1 MKAENPY
8 DITGVDMAWCP
19 GCGLYSLHRLIKRS
33 LMELAIP
40 PQTVVMVSGIGQ
52 AAKLPHYMQT
62 NWFDGLHGRSLP
74 AALAIKAANP
84 ELKVIVMSGDGC
96 SYAEGGNHFMHQIL
110 RNPEITMIVSNN
122 QVYGLTKGQASP
134 TSLKGF
140 ITPVQVSGVTNE
152 PFNPL
157 SVAIALGATFV
168 ARIYVGDADKSV
180 DILKQAMQHKGY
192 ALVDSFSP
200 CVSFNKLNTF
210 QWYKEH
216 TIYLDEKHD
225 PHNVVAAFTRS
236 IEANPWP
243 LGIFYAVDGKPT
255 FEEQL
260 APYKT
265 SKDPLYKRQ
274 VDMQKIKS
282 KLEAKRSI

>member
-1 MKAENPY
+1 MAENPY
-8 DITGVDMAWCP
+8 DAPGVDIAWCP
-19 GCGLYSLHRLIKRS
+19 GCGLHSLHRLIKQS
-33 LMELAIP
+33 LAELEIP
-40 PQTVVMVSGIGQ
+40 AREVVMVSGIGQ
-52 AAKLPHYMQT
+52 AAKMPHYVQT
-62 NWFDGLHGRSLP
+62 NWFDGLHGRALP

-84 ELKVIVMSGDGC
+84 DLKVIVVSGDGC

-110 RNPEITMIVSNN
+110 RNPCITHIVSDN

-134 TSLKGF
+134 TSMKGMV
-140 ITPVQVSGVTNE
+140 TPVQVSGVTNE

-157 SVAIALGATFV
+157 GVAISLGATFV
-168 ARIYVGDADKSV
+168 ARIYVGDADKSKA
-180 DILKQAMQHKGY
+180 IIEQALQHKGY

-200 CVSFNKLNTF
+200 CVSFNKLNTY

-216 TIYLDEKHD
+216 TYYLDDKHNN
-225 PHNVVAAFTRS
+225 HNQVAAFTRA

-243 LGIFYAVDGKPT
+243 LGIFYAVDGKST

-265 SKDPLYKRQ
+265 SKEPLYKRQ
-274 VDMQKIKS
+274 VDIQKLKTMIDT
-282 KLEAKRSI
+282 KRSI

>member
-1 MKAENPY
+1 MVTLLDYKSDVPN
-8 DITGVDMAWCP
+8 AWCP
-19 GCGLYSLHRLIKRS
+19 GCGLHSLHRLIKQS
-33 LMELAIP
+33 LAELEIP
-40 PQTVVMVSGIGQ
+40 AREVVMVSGIGQ
-52 AAKLPHYMQT
+52 AAKMPHYVQT
-62 NWFDGLHGRSLP
+62 NWFDGLHGRALP

-84 ELKVIVMSGDGC
+84 DLKVIVVSGDGC

-110 RNPEITMIVSNN
+110 RNPCITHIVSDN

-134 TSLKGF
+134 TSMKGMV
-140 ITPVQVSGVTNE
+140 TPVQLSGVTNE

-157 SVAIALGATFV
+157 GVAISLGATFV
-168 ARIYVGDADKSV
+168 ARIYVGDVDKSKA
-180 DILKQAMQHKGY
+180 IIKQALQHKGY

-200 CVSFNKLNTF
+200 CVSFNKLNTY
-210 QWYKEH
+210 QWYKEN
-216 TIYLDEKHD
+216 TYYLDDKHD
-225 PHNVVAAFTRS
+225 GHNQVAAFTRA

-243 LGIFYAVDGKPT
+243 LGIFYGVDEKPT

-274 VDMQKIKS
+274 VDIQKLKTLID
-282 KLEAKRSI
+282 AKRSI